1 MSNTHVHRVYDHPDM
16 PGDAVCH
23 DCGEVNPEGDMVE
36 YVAGEPAAPG
46 TAVDRVAPGELAAL
60 LQGSAMP
67 FLSWASALLT
77 NTEFGEDT
85 GADSSYGII
94 AAILA
99 AESSGEAMKVA
110 DMTPV
115 EELCPKTPG
124 AHSPLLRITGATPL
138 KSTFDEGPPCFCVV
152 HAEIVATGEQITTS
166 IGARAVQAVILKHIH
181 AGWMPF
187 EAVLTRRL
195 KPTRAGFYPMNLE
208 AGG

>member
-1 MSNTHVHRVYDHPDM
+1 MTTHATHNVLHADAG
-16 PGDAVCH
+16 GDFAPCI
-23 DCGEVNPEGDMVE
+23 DCGEQIDLTGRDDYDLVE
-36 YVAGEPAAPG
+36 AIPPG
-46 TAVDRVAPGELAAL
+46 RAVDRVAPGELAAL

-85 GADSSYGII
+85 GADNSYGII
-94 AAILA
+94 AAILS
-99 AESSGEAMKVA
+99 AESSEEAMKVA